1 MVEITEFERWS
12 EKKCTSDM
20 QSDRAVLSLAAPSS
34 DLHHHKLVLFRSY
47 SIFFVCCCVLYSFFF
62 FFFRVTRSIK
72 ASNSRRSGT
81 ESRCSSTTSDSRLP
95 LSLSVG
101 GEFPSALPPR
111 AFIIT
116 LPVSES
122 NHSSLAHSLHHSC
135 QPQNYQP
142 LSGYSKPAKHAWQ
155 RVGHQTVYRHPRWAW
170 CPYLGSHGVQ
180 VGIVRGGQG
189 GSARTGG
196 VGDQVSK

>member
-1 MVEITEFERWS
+1 MTCSR
-12 EKKCTSDM
+12 T
-20 QSDRAVLSLAAPSS
+20 
-34 DLHHHKLVLFRSY
+34 VLFRAWRHPPWTSTITSWFSSGHTLSFLFVVVSY
-47 SIFFVCCCVLYSFFF
+47 ILFF
-62 FFFRVTRSIK
+62 FFFRVTQLIK
-72 ASNSRRSGT
+72 ASNSKRSGT

-122 NHSSLAHSLHHSC
+122 NHSSSAHSLHHSR

-170 CPYLGSHGVQ
+170 CPYLGSHGVR